1 MPAIAK
7 FVSYDGGVAFSDKVV
22 KFQKRGSEGLIIPIG
37 EVASVNVRKPQPD
50 ADGFI
55 RVLTTDGKRYRL
67 SFEQSQYAEAVRF
80 KRQFVSTCA
89 PAEPEAAPEAAPAE
103 MPRHAS
109 RQAVQEEPVPEEE
122 PVREPARRSSRK
134 RAEEQWEEPSYDDY
148 YGEEEAAPDHS
159 TLTRV
164 LLILVII
171 TAVAAI
177 ALAVYIFAIRGDSL
191 SLDSGA
197 PAPGR
202 AETAETVSAPA
213 PDLTGSWRQVGG
225 NSADTYHVATIS
237 SDTIEVYWH
246 MGADNTNALYWAG
259 SFQAPTTAAEPFSWT
274 SANDTAKTGAS
285 LMASSDASKV
295 FTYEA
300 GEISYEASA
309 MGVTQTVHLARQ

>member
-1 MPAIAK
+1 MAAIAK
-7 FVSYDGGVAFSDKVV
+7 FISYDGGIAFSDKVM
-22 KFQKRGSEGLIIPIG
+22 KFQKRGTDGTLIPVD
-37 EVASVNVRKPQPD
+37 EVAAVNVRKPQPD

-55 RVLTTDGKRYRL
+55 RVQTADGQRL
-67 SFEQSQYAEAVRF
+67 RLRFEASQYAEAVRF
-80 KRQFVSTCA
+80 KRQFVA
-89 PAEPEAAPEAAPAE
+89 AFPAAAGSAAAPA
-103 MPRHAS
+103 A
-109 RQAVQEEPVPEEE
+109 
-122 PVREPARRSSRK
+122 EPAPAPVSEPEPEPAPVSRRSARQQAREMEPEPDSAPRRNRRSSAADRWE
-134 RAEEQWEEPSYDDY
+134 APAYEEPADN
-148 YGEEEAAPDHS
+148 S

-171 TAVAAI
+171 TAAAAI
-177 ALAVYIFAIRGDSL
+177 ALAVYIFGIRGDRL

-197 PAPGR
+197 PAAGGV
-202 AETAETVSAPA
+202 AETAAA

-225 NSADTYHVATIS
+225 SSADTYHIATIS

-246 MGADNTNALYWAG
+246 TDADNTNALYWAG
-259 SFQAPTTAAEPFSWT
+259 SFQAPTTASEPFSWT
-274 SANDTAKTGAS
+274 SSNDTAKTGAS